1 MRLITTRLLPHET
14 TMSPAERENI
24 IAYLIEQGVLASD
37 IQHELLPDD
46 ELLRLMNPDTMC
58 GGTGCD
64 PGIC

>member
-1 MRLITTRLLPHET
+1 
-14 TMSPAERENI
+14 MSPAERENI
-24 IAYLIEQGVLASD
+24 IAMLIEQGILSKD

-58 GGTGCD
+58 GGSGGD

>member
-1 MRLITTRLLPHET
+1 
-14 TMSPAERENI
+14 MSPAERENI
-24 IAYLIEQGVLASD
+24 VAFLIEQGVLSPD

-58 GGTGCD
+58 GGSGSD

>member
-1 MRLITTRLLPHET
+1 
-14 TMSPAERENI
+14 MSPAERENI
-24 IAYLIEQGVLASD
+24 VAFLIEQGVLSPD

-58 GGTGCD
+58 GGSGCA